1 LLNRVE
7 HLDAVADQKDVL
19 SRQQALELIDRL
31 VQETSDYK
39 QLVQYNQSVLVRQE

>member
-1 LLNRVE
+1 MLNRVE
-7 HLDAVADQKDVL
+7 YLDAVADQKVVL

-39 QLVQYNQSVLVRQE
+39 QLVQYN